1 MRKYLTL
8 IATLVLG
15 SLALSCG
22 KENTET
28 NEPTVLEMQLVSVS
42 ASNARISITYTGSK
56 PHYVR
61 VMKAVNISEIAF
73 IPLDDTVALS
83 AFINTRSILAEV
95 PKEIFVTK
103 LENMS
108 EYISGVVSFNSANEI
123 TDVTYLKFTTSTS
136 EDAIGNESGAGS
148 IDIETLN

>member
-1 MRKYLTL
+1 MRKFITL
-8 IATLVLG
+8 ISALVLC
-15 SLALSCG
+15 SLLISCG
-22 KENTET
+22 KENTESK
-28 NEPTVLEMQLVSVS
+28 EPTALEMQLVSVS
-42 ASNARISITYTGSK
+42 ASNARINITYTGVK

-61 VMKAVNISEIAF
+61 IMKAVSTLDIVS
-73 IPLDDTVALS
+73 IPLEDKEALS

-95 PKEIFVTK
+95 PKEIFVIR
-103 LENMS
+103 LESMS

-136 EDAIGNESGAGS
+136 EDAIGDESGAGS

>member
-1 MRKYLTL
+1 MFITL
-8 IATLVLG
+8 ISALVLC
-15 SLALSCG
+15 SLLISCG
-22 KENTET
+22 KENTEAK
-28 NEPTVLEMQLVSVS
+28 EPTALEMQLVSVS
-42 ASNARISITYTGSK
+42 ASNARINITYTGVK

-61 VMKAVNISEIAF
+61 IMKAVSTLDIVS
-73 IPLDDTVALS
+73 IPLEDKEALS

-95 PKEIFVTK
+95 PKEIFVTR
-103 LENMS
+103 LESMS

-136 EDAIGNESGAGS
+136 EDAIGDESGAGS

>member
-1 MRKYLTL
+1 MRKFITL
-8 IATLVLG
+8 ISALVLC
-15 SLALSCG
+15 SLLISCG
-22 KENTET
+22 KENTEAK
-28 NEPTVLEMQLVSVS
+28 EPTALEMQLVSVS
-42 ASNARISITYTGSK
+42 ASNARINITYTGVK

-61 VMKAVNISEIAF
+61 IMKAVSTLDIVS
-73 IPLDDTVALS
+73 IPLEDKEALS

-95 PKEIFVTK
+95 PKEIFVTR
-103 LENMS
+103 LESMS

-136 EDAIGNESGAGS
+136 EDAIGDESGAGS